1 MTTNLKPDE
10 VIWYYVDH
18 EDGST
23 IRHLASGPTEIS
35 VGGSWKRCATS
46 FGHHPGDIPRS
57 GAVVQKVGKRPSYL
71 SDGWN

>member
-1 MTTNLKPDE
+1 MTNLKPDE

-23 IRHLASGPTEIS
+23 IRFLASGPTEILI
-35 VGGSWKRCATS
+35 GEGWQRCVTV
-46 FGHHPGDIPRS
+46 FGHHPGHMERS

-71 SDGWN
+71 SDGWD